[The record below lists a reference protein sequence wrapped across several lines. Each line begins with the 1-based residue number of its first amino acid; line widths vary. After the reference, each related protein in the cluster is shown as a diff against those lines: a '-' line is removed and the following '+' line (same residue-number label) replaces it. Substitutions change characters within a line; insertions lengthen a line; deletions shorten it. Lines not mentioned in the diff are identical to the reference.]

1 MMDKNKVWASVKS
14 YQNGN
19 KKRDF
24 AGRIMDK
31 SAYGDPNSEFCWNI
45 DHILPVS
52 CGGKDELE
60 NFIAV
65 HCETNTEK
73 ANKFPHFKAN
83 NKSFEIRRSNKGF
96 NKYEIVRIK

>member
-1 MMDKNKVWASVKS
+1 MLKYWS
-14 YQNGN
+14 YFTSF
-19 KKRDF
+19 K
-24 AGRIMDK
+24 
-31 SAYGDPNSEFCWNI
+31 
-45 DHILPVS
+45 

>member
-1 MMDKNKVWASVKS
+1 MIIF
-14 YQNGN
+14 YQF
-19 KKRDF
+19 R
-24 AGRIMDK
+24 
-31 SAYGDPNSEFCWNI
+31 
-45 DHILPVS
+45 
-52 CGGKDELE
+52 GGKDELE

>member
-1 MMDKNKVWASVKS
+1 MNFAEILIIF
-14 YQNGN
+14 YQ
-19 KKRDF
+19 F
-24 AGRIMDK
+24 HVV
-31 SAYGDPNSEFCWNI
+31 E
-45 DHILPVS
+45 
-52 CGGKDELE
+52 KDELE